1 MSHPEGNFPPKPRS
15 RRWSIP
21 PLLYSE
27 AGIVQV
33 VKARSRFAKRTFTHP
48 AFLCFGSG
56 LIMGIAP
63 APVNLFPL
71 AWIALVPLWLL
82 CVRVPWRK
90 RLVYGAFWGFGYH
103 GLALFWITGLHPMTW
118 MGVPWLTSLAIA
130 LFCWL
135 FITAWGMALVMI
147 WCVVWPRLAAQSRW
161 LNWLWAIALWC
172 GLERLWQASPLWWS
186 SLAYTQSPLNLWVL
200 HWSQIGGPSLVTA
213 ILVGFNGLVALALT
227 PNPSPSGRGAF
238 PTRVWAGILGSW
250 LLVAIAG
257 GYLITQLSWPAANPP
272 QPLTVGIIQGNIPNE
287 IKLYPAGW
295 RKAIA
300 GYRAGYL
307 ELASQGVDAIL
318 TPETALPYQWNSL
331 VRDRHPF
338 YRAIEQ
344 VRVPVWVGGFGK
356 RAGRW
361 TNSLFA
367 VTADGQTL
375 SRYDKVKLVPLGE
388 YIPFESLLGRFMGR
402 LSPLD
407 AMLAPGDPTQIFLTP
422 FGDAIAGIC
431 YESAFPEHFRR
442 QTAAGGE
449 FILTA
454 SNNAHYSAAMPA
466 QHHAMDVMR
475 AIENDRWAVRATNT
489 GYSAIVDPHGQT
501 LWRSGLNVYAIHAE
515 TVERRTSQTPYV
527 RWGNLFL
534 WSFLTI
540 TLVIHGLVYDKSL
553 LNRKR

>member
-1 MSHPEGNFPPKPRS
+1 
-15 RRWSIP
+15 
-21 PLLYSE
+21 
-27 AGIVQV
+27 
-33 VKARSRFAKRTFTHP
+33 
-48 AFLCFGSG
+48 
-56 LIMGIAP
+56 
-63 APVNLFPL
+63 
-71 AWIALVPLWLL
+71 
-82 CVRVPWRK
+82 
-90 RLVYGAFWGFGYH
+90 
-103 GLALFWITGLHPMTW
+103 
-118 MGVPWLTSLAIA
+118 
-130 LFCWL
+130 
-135 FITAWGMALVMI
+135 
-147 WCVVWPRLAAQSRW
+147 
-161 LNWLWAIALWC
+161 
-172 GLERLWQASPLWWS
+172 
-186 SLAYTQSPLNLWVL
+186 
-200 HWSQIGGPSLVTA
+200 
-213 ILVGFNGLVALALT
+213 
-227 PNPSPSGRGAF
+227 
-238 PTRVWAGILGSW
+238 

-257 GYLITQLSWPAANPP
+257 GDLITQLSWPAANPP

-307 ELASQGVDAIL
+307 ELSSQGVDAIL

-344 VRVPVWVGGFGK
+344 AQVPVWVGGFGK
-356 RAGRW
+356 RSGRW

-367 VTADGQTL
+367 VTANGQTL

-407 AMLAPGDPTQIFLTP
+407 AMLAPGDPEQIFQTP

-442 QTAAGGE
+442 QTAAGGNL
-449 FILTA
+449 ILTA

-489 GYSAIVDPHGQT
+489 GYSAIVDPHGRT

-534 WSFLTI
+534 GLFLTL
-540 TLVIHGLVYDKSL
+540 TLISHGFVYYKSL
-553 LNRKR
+553 LNRKK